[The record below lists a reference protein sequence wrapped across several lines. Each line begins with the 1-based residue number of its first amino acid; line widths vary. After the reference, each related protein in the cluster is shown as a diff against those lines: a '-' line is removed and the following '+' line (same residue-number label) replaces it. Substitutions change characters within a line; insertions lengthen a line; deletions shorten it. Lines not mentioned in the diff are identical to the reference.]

1 MPSFGERVGARGL
14 PVEHCRCQAIN
25 RPDAGLQRN
34 FREPSPGRNARVGSF
49 FRPHRGRQPNN
60 GPAVL
65 DPARVDRLMAYRSL
79 ATIGDD
85 TQAVGVNTAPHQI
98 RADRVRSVL
107 GERLIQLGIPL
118 LIRVPLDEPPGLL
131 IRNQPRQLKPVGPG
145 GRFGLDALT
154 GPTLSIRLQRGLFWS
169 AGLPCHKWRH
179 TLTIRTQQ
187 VSRGRQLDYTGPWT
201 KSPGIGQKRRG

>member
-1 MPSFGERVGARGL
+1 VRAACPSGIGDAR
-14 PVEHCRCQAIN
+14 AIN
-25 RPDAGLQRN
+25 RPDLGLQRD
-34 FREPSPGRNARVGSF
+34 FREPSPGRNARAGSI
-49 FRPHRGRQPNN
+49 FRPYRGRQPDN
-60 GPAVL
+60 GPTVFWIQHASTGSWQSGRWL
-65 DPARVDRLMAYRSL
+65 RH
-79 ATIGDD
+79 
-85 TQAVGVNTAPHQI
+85 QAVGVNTAPHQI

-145 GRFGLDALT
+145 GRFGLDALK

-201 KSPGIGQKRRG
+201 KSPSIGQMRRG